1 MENWIKREQPSK
13 DDIKS
18 LNETLKIPEFICSL
32 LLQRNINSLEKA
44 KQFFRPNLDLLHDPF
59 LMKDMLRIV
68 EMLEASKAK
77 KIMILGD
84 YDVDGTTSTAMLFK
98 YFENKG
104 FNISYYIPDRYQE
117 GYGVSIESIEYAEK
131 NNFSIIITVD
141 CGIKAVDQVDLA
153 KSKGIEVIICDHH
166 LPAEELPKAYGIV
179 NPKQSDCDYPFKD
192 LCGCGIAFKL
202 ITAHNIISDHSC
214 DVFEFTDFVALAT
227 ISDMM
232 PLIDENRIL
241 VFYGL
246 KRINENPRIGL
257 INFLKSINSKI
268 DESKVSFN
276 IGPRINAAGRM
287 KSGKIIVDLLVQEDR
302 KKASIMSNEVE
313 FLNQNRRATEKNVLQ
328 EAVKQINKNSFTNI
342 VYSEK
347 WSKGVLGIVASR
359 LIEQSYKPTIVMTN
373 SDTELLTGSVRSV
386 SGFDVHEAL
395 SKCTDNI
402 FQFGGHKYA
411 AGLKVKKSNFKDF
424 KVQFEN
430 TVKKTVDEEMFRK
443 IFSYDILLHFSEI
456 THENVKIISRMSPFG
471 LGNNKPVFRTN
482 NCFLDYKLKFI
493 GKESQIVKSKI
504 KDESGKE
511 LSFIC
516 FDKKETL
523 INANS
528 TFDILYTISI
538 NSYSGKEEIELTI
551 REINIKK

>member
-1 MENWIKREQPSK
+1 
-13 DDIKS
+13 
-18 LNETLKIPEFICSL
+18 
-32 LLQRNINSLEKA
+32 
-44 KQFFRPNLDLLHDPF
+44 
-59 LMKDMLRIV
+59 
-68 EMLEASKAK
+68 MLEASKAK

-141 CGIKAVDQVDLA
+141 CGIKAVDQVNLA
-153 KSKGIEVIICDHH
+153 KSKGIEIIICDHH
-166 LPAEELPKAYGIV
+166 LPGLELPKAYGIV

-202 ITAHNIISDHSC
+202 ITAHNQISDDPC
-214 DVFEFTDFVALAT
+214 DIFDFIDFVALAT

-232 PLIDENRIL
+232 PLVDENRLL

-257 INFLKSINSKI
+257 MNFLKSINSKI

-302 KKASIMSNEVE
+302 EKASIMSNEVE
-313 FLNQNRRATEKNVLQ
+313 FLNQNRKATEKNVFQ
-328 EAVKQINKNSFTNI
+328 EAIKQIDQNSFTNI
-342 VYSEK
+342 VYSEN
-347 WSKGVLGIVASR
+347 WSKGVIGIVASR

-386 SGFDVHEAL
+386 SGFDVHDAL
-395 SKCTDNI
+395 SKCGDNI

-411 AGLKVKKSNFKDF
+411 AGLKVKKSNFDDF
-424 KVQFEN
+424 KIQFEN
-430 TVKKTVDEEMFRK
+430 TVKNIVDEKMFTK
-443 IFSYDILLHFSEI
+443 TFSYDSLISFSEI
-456 THENVKIISRMSPFG
+456 TLENVKIITRMSPFG

-482 NCFLDYKLKFI
+482 DCFLDYKLKFI

-504 KDESGKE
+504 KDYSGKE

-516 FDKKETL
+516 FDKKEAL

-528 TFDILYTISI
+528 SFDILYTIAL
-538 NSYSGKEEIELTI
+538 NSYSEKEEIELTL
-551 REINIKK
+551 REINLKK